1 MELVAI
7 VVVAALV
14 QYTIFGALVGRARAQ
29 YHVDAPAISG
39 HPVFERYY
47 RVHQNTLESLVMFIP
62 GILLFATYVRAD
74 VAAAIGVVFIIGR
87 FIYLRA
93 YVSDPKSRS
102 LGFMLTILPSAILV
116 LGGCIGALISIVQG
130 L

>member
-7 VVVAALV
+7 VIVLALL
-14 QYTIFGALVGRARAQ
+14 QYTVFGALVGRARMK
-29 YHVDAPAISG
+29 YNVMAPAISG

-47 RVHQNTLESLVMFIP
+47 RVHQNTLESLILFIP
-62 GILLFATYVRAD
+62 GILLFATYVSANI
-74 VAAAIGVVFIIGR
+74 AAAIGLVFILGR

-93 YVSDPKSRS
+93 YVADPKSRS
-102 LGFMLTILPSAILV
+102 LGFLLTILPSGFLV
-116 LGGCIGALISIVQG
+116 LGGCIGALLSIVRN